1 MRDFRKLDVWLK
13 AHKLTLRIY
22 NATNSFPPSE
32 LYGLVTQLRRAAVSI
47 EANLAEGCGRT
58 GDIDKRMFVFIA
70 CGSASE
76 LECLLQIARD
86 LNFLTDAVHREL
98 SGLAVEIRRMLYSF
112 GATLGA
118 RGSRLKADG

>member
-22 NATNSFPPSE
+22 KATGSFPPSE

-47 EANLAEGCGRT
+47 EANLAEGCGRS
-58 GDIDKRMFVFIA
+58 GDIEKRRFVHIA

-86 LNFLTDAVHREL
+86 LDYLAEAPHREL
-98 SGLAVEIRRMLYSF
+98 SFLAVETRKMLYSF
-112 GATLGA
+112 GRALGA
-118 RGSRLKADG
+118 HGSRLKADG